1 MSFNPDMDIKYVK
14 LVGEKRAKL
23 FNRLDVYTA
32 GQLLRLFPRTY
43 IDFSAS
49 VSIAGAKIGEYCC
62 VKAVV
67 DRTPTGVMIRKGM
80 TIFKTAVTDGESVME
95 LVIFNNKYL
104 AESLEQ
110 GREYYFYGKVTA
122 PMGRL
127 QMDSP
132 VVEKADAPA
141 GLRPVYPLTAGLTSR
156 GVANVMKNALEL
168 YKNNESEDI
177 IPEQIRHEYNLCSSR
192 YAYINIHFP
201 SCRADMLAARKRLIF
216 EELLCLQLGM
226 SRLRGA
232 KEKTGFV
239 ISRDV
244 KSEFMS
250 SLPFLPTAAQVR
262 AVSDCI
268 SDMMSGERMN
278 RLLQGDVGSGK
289 TAVAAAVMYCA
300 VKNGMQCAMMAPTE
314 ILARQHLESLLKFF
328 EGTGI
333 TAELLTSSTPAKEKR
348 RIKASLA
355 AGETDIAVGTHA
367 LIQDDVEFS
376 RLGLV
381 ITDEQHRFGVGQ
393 RSALSEKGSS
403 PHVLVMSATPI
414 PRTLAMIVYGDL
426 DISVLDELPPGRQK
440 VDTYCVDST
449 YHQRLYAFIK
459 KHLDR
464 GLQAYI
470 VCPLVAE
477 GEETPLTS
485 AEEYYEKLSE
495 NEFSSYS
502 VGLLHGKM
510 KPKMKDEVMER
521 FVKNEIQ
528 LLICTT
534 VVEVGVDVPNA
545 AVMLIENAERFGLSQ
560 LHQLRGRVGR
570 GKEKSTCVLITDAKG
585 EQTKKRAEIM
595 CSTNDGFVIA
605 DEDLKLRGPGDFFG
619 SRQHGLP
626 TLRIADMLEDTEM
639 LRKAKQAAEKIL
651 SDDPQLSDR
660 KNEGLKREIRRLFD
674 SVGSI

>member
-1 MSFNPDMDIKYVK
+1 MRFDPDMDIKYVK

-23 FNRLDVYTA
+23 FHKLDVHTV
-32 GQLLRLFPRTY
+32 GQLLNLFPRTY
-43 IDFSAS
+43 IDFSDT
-49 VSIAGAKIGEYCC
+49 VSIAGAKSGEYGC

-67 DRTPTGVMIRKGM
+67 DRKPSGVMIRKGM
-80 TIFKTAVTDGESVME
+80 TIYKTTVTDGESVMDI
-95 LVIFNNKYL
+95 VIFNNKYL
-104 AESLEQ
+104 AGGLEQ
-110 GREYYFYGKVTA
+110 GTEYYFYGKITRS
-122 PMGRL
+122 MGRA
-127 QMDSP
+127 QMESP
-132 VVEKADAPA
+132 LVEKGDVPA
-141 GLRPVYPLTAGLTSR
+141 GLRPVYPLTAGLTSK

-168 YKNNESEDI
+168 YKNNCGEDI
-177 IPEQIRHEYNLCSSR
+177 IPEDIRREYNLCSSR
-192 YAYINIHFP
+192 YAYMNIHFP
-201 SCRADMLAARKRLIF
+201 SSRADMLAARKRLIF
-216 EELLCLQLGM
+216 DELLCLQLGM
-226 SRLRGA
+226 IRLRGE
-232 KEKTGFV
+232 KEKSGFV
-239 ISRDV
+239 LSHNPAD
-244 KSEFMS
+244 EFLS
-250 SLPFLPTAAQVR
+250 ALPFSPTGAQKK
-262 AVSDCI
+262 AVEDCV

-300 VKNGMQCAMMAPTE
+300 VKNGLQCAIMAPTE
-314 ILARQHLESLLKFF
+314 ILACQHLDSLTKFF

-333 TAELLTSSTPAKEKR
+333 TVELLTSSTPAKEKR
-348 RIKASLA
+348 RIKASLMS
-355 AGETDIAVGTHA
+355 GETDIAVGTHA
-367 LIQDDVEFS
+367 LIQGDVEFS

-393 RSALSEKGSS
+393 RSALSDKGSS

-449 YHQRLYAFIK
+449 YRQRLYAFIK

-464 GLQAYI
+464 GLQAYV

-477 GEETPLTS
+477 GEETQLTS
-485 AEEYYEKLSE
+485 AEEYYEKLRE
-495 NEFSSYS
+495 NEFSSYG

-585 EQTKKRAEIM
+585 EQTKKRAQII
-595 CSTNDGFVIA
+595 CGTNDGFVIA

-626 TLRIADMLEDTEM
+626 TLHIADMLEDTQM
-639 LRKAKQAAEKIL
+639 LKTARQAAQKIL
-651 SDDPQLSDR
+651 SDDPYLS
-660 KNEGLKREIRRLFD
+660 KPENAALHSQVVRLFD
-674 SVGSI
+674 SAGSI